1 MDTPEDISKTIRFGK
16 TPLSSA
22 PFSSGGKVLGTI
34 ESYNDNTKTYTVIT
48 QGNKRNPNALGG
60 RLQGIPRKLAHSGDQ
75 VVLSPETTVIVDFEL
90 GIPYIDGVL
99 PQAATSSAAYSVA
112 PNMGATPGSGAANVR
127 DSGGTYR
134 PANAPTGM
142 LPGDQ
147 VLAGEDGNYVAALR
161 GKISK
166 LHGSE
171 RAQVIV
177 SGLHDLVRVIS
188 ENYENFSS
196 FGNLE
201 IKNKDG
207 RSSLSFR
214 GGSDQASQTGGELE
228 AWTFRLDIGD
238 TGNLFDLRVTSPDNS
253 KTFARIKMSPDGF
266 LEIFG
271 ELARADSTAGDR
283 YTTTGNNHYVR
294 TSGNHKEDIRGTS
307 SKNIQSGSTENVAAN
322 RVVNVGMD
330 DIVSANRNEIKSI
343 GAQQITTV
351 MGGLPLDAKPT
362 DKAKEVK
369 IVNGSYVIEIGSPK
383 DGGVPSAMSGYKVF
397 VHNGAIIIG
406 ENPLLPATQCSVNL
420 NTLKPGSIGLGCIVP
435 GPWPEAAMNPPTG
448 SAMVYEK
455 WLILFNALITALDN
469 HQHVATY
476 GGGPTLSTIP
486 GTPGAYFQ
494 GITSSLTAAVKSL
507 KVKIGA

>member
-1 MDTPEDISKTIRFGK
+1 MSQQDDISRTIRFGK
-16 TPLSSA
+16 TPLASS

-34 ESYNDNTKTYTVIT
+34 ESYNDHTKTYTVVT
-48 QGNKRNPNALGG
+48 QGNKRNTNALGG

-99 PQAATSSAAYSVA
+99 PQVATSSSAYSVA
-112 PNMGATPGSGAANVR
+112 PNFGASTGSGSSNIG
-127 DSGGTYR
+127 DTGGTYKT
-134 PANAPTGM
+134 ANSPSGM

-161 GKISK
+161 GKIST

-171 RAQVIV
+171 RAQVLV
-177 SGLHDLVRVIS
+177 SGLHDLVRVVC

-238 TGNLFDLRVTSPDNS
+238 TGSLFDMRVTSPDNS

-283 YTTTGNNHYVR
+283 YTTTGGSHYVR

-307 SKNIQSGSTENVAAN
+307 AKNIQSSATENVAAN
-322 RVVNVGMD
+322 RSANVGMD
-330 DIVSANRNEIKSI
+330 DIASVNRNEIKSI
-343 GAQQITTV
+343 GAQQLTTV
-351 MGGLPLDAKPT
+351 MGSLDAKPT
-362 DKAKEVK
+362 DKAKDVK
-369 IVNGSYVIEIGSPK
+369 VVNGSYVIEIGSPK

-406 ENPLLPATQCSVNL
+406 ENPLLPATACSVNL

-435 GPWPEAAMNPPTG
+435 GPWPEATLNPPTG

-455 WLILFNALITALDN
+455 WLVLFNALVTALDN

-476 GGGPTLSTIP
+476 GGGPTISTLP
-486 GTPGAYFQ
+486 GTPGILFKTA
-494 GITSSLTAAVKSL
+494 TSSLSAAVKSL

>member
-1 MDTPEDISKTIRFGK
+1 MDDSKEISKTIRFGK
-16 TPLSSA
+16 TPLASS
-22 PFSSGGKVLGTI
+22 PFTSGGKVLGII
-34 ESYNDNTKTYTVIT
+34 ESYNDNTKTYTVVT

-60 RLQGIPRKLAHSGDQ
+60 RLQGIPRKLTHAGDQ

-99 PQAATSSAAYSVA
+99 PQTATAAATYSVA
-112 PNMGATPGSGAANVR
+112 PNFGASPGSGASTAA
-127 DSGGTYR
+127 DTGGNYR
-134 PANAPTGM
+134 TANAPTGM

-161 GKISK
+161 GKIST

-171 RAQVIV
+171 RAQVLV
-177 SGLHDLVRVIS
+177 SGLHDLVRVVC

-201 IKNKDG
+201 VKNKDG

-238 TGNLFDLRVTSPDNS
+238 VGNIFDMRVTSPDNS

-266 LEIFG
+266 MEIFG

-283 YTTTGNNHYVR
+283 YTTTGGSHYVR
-294 TSGNHKEDIRGTS
+294 TSGNHKEDVRGTV
-307 SKNIQSGSTENVAAN
+307 SKNFQNSLVENVAST
-322 RVVNVGMD
+322 RTSNVGMD
-330 DIVSANRNEIKSI
+330 DVSSINRNELKNI
-343 GAQQITTV
+343 GAQQLTTV

-362 DKAKEVK
+362 DKAKEVRV
-369 IVNGSYVIEIGSPK
+369 VNGSYVIEIGSPK
-383 DGGVPSAMSGYKVF
+383 DGGVPSAMSGYKVY

-406 ENPLLPATQCSVNL
+406 ENPMLPATQCSVNL
-420 NTLKPGSIGLGCIVP
+420 STLKPSSIGLGCIVP

-476 GGGPTLSTIP
+476 GGGPTLSTLP